1 MEQSPS
7 WEASRPSASQTV
19 PRIYGTRRF
28 ITAFTRARHLSL
40 SWARSI
46 QLMLRLYIRF
56 GGFYDWFLTWLGLY
70 GDKLLA
76 PRPTPKL
83 EGHPLSAILESLFSI
98 FAATLHPQPEDAPCL
113 ADRNPLIA
121 HCNRPYESDIK
132 HRQVQNENKSGA
144 DVPNKNEIRL
154 VSDI

>member
-46 QLMLRLYIRF
+46 QLMLRLYLRF
-56 GGFYDWFLTWLGLY
+56 GGICDWFLTWLGLY
-70 GDKLLA
+70 GEKLLA

-98 FAATLHPQPEDAPCL
+98 FASTLHVWRPFFHPQPEDTPCL

-121 HCNRPYESDIK
+121 HCNRRYESDIK
-132 HRQVQNENKSGA
+132 HRQVQN
-144 DVPNKNEIRL
+144 
-154 VSDI
+154 